1 MNTPGL
7 HSLFLTYVKIL
18 KLCMNLLLVFGTER
32 WSVDMLVWLRQYWK
46 LRQNFNFLSPVL
58 QSFWSYFKQG
68 NTDLNMW
75 LQNSFWRLWRVD
87 SGIIIFFFYC
97 IWLEMPRDSFFLFLR
112 GHLWKMFSEF
122 FEGWLIF
129 LWTFMRFSTEC
140 NNWLLLFLYRA
151 ALFVK

>member
-1 MNTPGL
+1 
-7 HSLFLTYVKIL
+7 
-18 KLCMNLLLVFGTER
+18 MNLLLVFGSER

-87 SGIIIFFFYC
+87 IGIIIYFFTVFGLKYHGIHFSC
-97 IWLEMPRDSFFLFLR
+97 FWGVIFERCSQSFLKVGCWYFF
-112 GHLWKMFSEF
+112 GHLWDSVLNAIIDYFYFCLEQP
-122 FEGWLIF
+122 F
-129 LWTFMRFSTEC
+129 L
-140 NNWLLLFLYRA
+140 
-151 ALFVK
+151 